1 MNALNSLFVS
11 VVVIMIMSFGMG
23 MILGGPDKGKKIV
36 SWELKQ
42 LSIIGRWVLKH
53 LFQIIA
59 DIFGYLAKQCG
70 TKTKKKTP

>member
-11 VVVIMIMSFGMG
+11 VVVIMIMSLGMG

-42 LSIIGRWVLKH
+42 LSKIGWWILKH
-53 LFQIIA
+53 MFQTIA

-70 TKTKKKTP
+70 GPKKKSP

>member
-11 VVVIMIMSFGMG
+11 VVAIIIMSFGMG

-36 SWELKQ
+36 SWEIKQ
-42 LSIIGRWVLKH
+42 LTKIGRWLLRQV
-53 LFQIIA
+53 FQTIA

-70 TKTKKKTP
+70 TKPKKTP